1 MVLESL
7 GSSLKDSLKRLAGR
21 GFVDKEVVEE
31 LVRDIQRSLLKSDV
45 NVKLVFEL
53 SRRIKERSLKEKP
66 APGLTGREHVINVV
80 YEELVNFLGKE
91 EASIPL
97 RKTKILLVGLFGSG
111 KTTTAGKL
119 ARFYQKK
126 GLKPCLVG
134 CDTTRPAAFEQ
145 LQQVGEKIGVPV
157 FGDPSEKDSSKVL
170 KEALKKTGKF
180 DVVIV
185 DSSGRDALNE
195 SMIDE
200 IKKLNEILKPEETL
214 LVIPAEIGQQAEK
227 QAHAFKE
234 NLNITGVI
242 VTRMDGT
249 AKGGGALSACAVTG
263 APVKFIGTGEKFDAF
278 ERYNPERFVS
288 RLIGFGDLKTLLEK
302 AQEAGLEKRAE
313 KMLKGDFDLNDFYE
327 QIESMKGMGSL
338 SQIMDMIPGL
348 KKAKIP
354 KGMLDLQEEKMK
366 RFKYIIQS
374 MTPEERAKPEI
385 INSPRISRI
394 AKGSGTSEEEVR
406 ELLRLFKQSKKAMKM
421 LKGGKR
427 SGQLQ
432 ALLKQFGL

>member
-1 MVLESL
+1 MDEHSLGVLEACFYFWES
-7 GSSLKDSLKRLAGR
+7 
-21 GFVDKEVVEE
+21 VEE

>member
-1 MVLESL
+1 M
-7 GSSLKDSLKRLAGR
+7 KDSLKRLAGR